1 MLGIVCRCAFHA
13 KERWVG
19 LRMTQQRFYRD
30 TRMRRT
36 LVGRTRSERPTSSA
50 GGSMDETTEKITLRL
65 PARFLKALDFL
76 VELDDFPSR
85 SEAVRAAIRDLVY
98 ARVELVT
105 EKLKKIEEA
114 ERSMAQMEAFK
125 REFMQ

>member
-1 MLGIVCRCAFHA
+1 
-13 KERWVG
+13 
-19 LRMTQQRFYRD
+19 
-30 TRMRRT
+30 
-36 LVGRTRSERPTSSA
+36 
-50 GGSMDETTEKITLRL
+50 MDETTEKITLRL
-65 PARFLKALDFL
+65 PSRFLKALDFL

-114 ERSMAQMEAFK
+114 ERSMAQMESLR
-125 REFMQ
+125 REFMQK

>member
-1 MLGIVCRCAFHA
+1 
-13 KERWVG
+13 
-19 LRMTQQRFYRD
+19 
-30 TRMRRT
+30 
-36 LVGRTRSERPTSSA
+36 
-50 GGSMDETTEKITLRL
+50 MDETTEKITLRL

-114 ERSMAQMEAFK
+114 ERSMAQMESVR
-125 REFMQ
+125 REFMQK